1 VIVIKPNRK
10 LRKEER
16 IYSEGCTIHLLHKS
30 SDGNNANRLMIYD
43 GSNKYEFLPSKGLS
57 VGQVVVKGQSLLWD
71 QPSDLY
77 NPQKLDLRSNAI
89 HINCNPAEGFMYI
102 ATFCAGIELLGLSN
116 WGMPVRKAE
125 TGRLEILHG
134 EAASIPVDIVS
145 LNLNPAS
152 ISLEASFDFRSF
164 RGCIL
169 LPWYKRGEKLFRVT
183 RKVVINR
190 LSGFIDISDSFQNV
204 SGIVLTPDWGYHV
217 TFRPEPGARYLVP
230 SRNAQCRG
238 GGEPPESYTV
248 WQPSANDF
256 QRIENGIIFKDLHYD
271 NIGTEKYCTSLLV
284 YPDGRA
290 ICVKTPPAPYFQT
303 WFCSGGAE
311 SKEFTWKNG
320 QPVLKR
326 NWDGIGI
333 EFGSSSLDHDQN
345 IDPAVPPEM
354 SLNPG
359 EIRTVSFGFGI
370 INQSEAIS
378 LEKSIILHK
387 PGIA

>member
-1 VIVIKPNRK
+1 MIIIKPNRK
-10 LRKEER
+10 LIKTET
-16 IYSEGCTIHLLHKS
+16 YDSEGCSIHLFHKS
-30 SDGNNANRLMIYD
+30 EDGNRANRLMICD
-43 GSNKYEFLPSKGLS
+43 GLNKYEFLPSKGLS
-57 VGQVVVKGQSLLWD
+57 VGKVAVNGQSLLWE

-77 NPQKLDLRSNAI
+77 NPQKVDLRSNAI
-89 HINCNPAEGFMYI
+89 HINGNPAEGFMYI
-102 ATFCAGIELLGLSN
+102 ATFCAGVELLGLSN

-145 LNLNPAS
+145 INLNPAS

-164 RGCIL
+164 KGFIL
-169 LPWYKRGEKLFRVT
+169 LPWYKRGKKLFRVT

-204 SGIVLTPDWGYHV
+204 SGIVLIPEWGYHV

-238 GGEPPESYTV
+238 GGEPPEGYTV
-248 WQPSANDF
+248 WQPSGDDS
-256 QRIENGIIFKDLHYD
+256 QRIENGIIFKDLKYD
-271 NIGTEKYCTSLLV
+271 INGTEKCCTSLLV

-290 ICVKTPPAPYFQT
+290 ICVISPLAPYFQT
-303 WFCSGGAE
+303 WFCSGGAG
-311 SKEFTWKNG
+311 SKEFTWENG

-333 EFGSSSLDHDQN
+333 EFGSNALDHDN
-345 IDPAVPPEM
+345 NTDPAVPPEM

-359 EIRTVSFGFGI
+359 EIRTISFGFGI
-370 INQSEAIS
+370 IPQSEAGI
-378 LEKSIILHK
+378 LEKSITRYNT
-387 PGIA
+387 GNT

>member
-1 VIVIKPNRK
+1 MIIIKPNRK

-16 IYSEGCTIHLLHKS
+16 INSEGCIIHLFHKS

-43 GSNKYEFLPSKGLS
+43 GLNKYEFLPSKGLS
-57 VGQVVVKGQSLLWD
+57 VGQVAVKGQSLLWE

-89 HINCNPAEGFMYI
+89 HINGNPAEGFMYI

-116 WGMPVRKAE
+116 WGMPVPKAE

-145 LNLNPAS
+145 INLNPAS

-164 RGCIL
+164 KGCIL

-204 SGIVLTPDWGYHV
+204 SGIVLTPEWGYHV

-230 SRNAQCRG
+230 SRYAQCRG
-238 GGEPPESYTV
+238 GGELPEGYTL
-248 WQPSANDF
+248 WQPSADDF
-256 QRIENGIIFKDLHYD
+256 QRIEKGFIYKDLQY
-271 NIGTEKYCTSLLV
+271 NYIGTEIYCTSLLV
-284 YPDGRA
+284 YPDGNS
-290 ICVKTPPAPYFQT
+290 IWVKTPPAPYFQT
-303 WFCSGGAE
+303 WFCSGGAG

-333 EFGSSSLDHDQN
+333 EFGSNALDHDN
-345 IDPAVPPEM
+345 NTDPVVPPEM

-359 EIRTVSFGFGI
+359 EIRTISFGFGI

-378 LEKSIILHK
+378 LEKSIINRK
-387 PGIA
+387 